1 MLIAVLI
8 HCSTYICHHCHSHGA
23 VALTYTVVQ
32 SKIHRLCELF
42 CCTHILPLVNTYTA
56 YQRNMQATID
66 RLERSLKEAQETI
79 VSLEKERV
87 VKDLQLL
94 KSVAELK
101 SLRNHLDKL
110 IKQATEALQ
119 WVCNLFGHIYNL
131 YTHIHIL
138 V

>member
-1 MLIAVLI
+1 MQ
-8 HCSTYICHHCHSHGA
+8 STVDH
-23 VALTYTVVQ
+23 
-32 SKIHRLCELF
+32 
-42 CCTHILPLVNTYTA
+42 
-56 YQRNMQATID
+56 
-66 RLERSLKEAQETI
+66 LERSLKNAQETI

-94 KSVAELK
+94 ENITELK

-110 IKQATEALQ
+110 INQATEALQ
-119 WVCNLFGHIYNL
+119 WVSTRFGHVYYL